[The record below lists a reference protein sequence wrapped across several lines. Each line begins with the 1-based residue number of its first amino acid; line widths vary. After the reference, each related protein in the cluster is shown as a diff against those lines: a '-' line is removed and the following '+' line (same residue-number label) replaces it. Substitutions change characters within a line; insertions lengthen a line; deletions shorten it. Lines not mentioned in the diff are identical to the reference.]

1 MPACS
6 QSRRSTRRAYERTV
20 VCAPVRAWP
29 ESESESESEPEPCRY
44 SACQWTRTILRGTRG
59 LDECNR
65 MVARALG
72 HAVRVVGSLLLWRE
86 MLISASFVFFYGSI
100 CDEPAF
106 SFKHPSDD
114 VL

>member
-20 VCAPVRAWP
+20 VRAPVRARP
-29 ESESESESEPEPCRY
+29 ESESEPEPCHY

-72 HAVRVVGSLLLWRE
+72 HAVRVAGSLLLWRE
-86 MLISASFVFFYGSI
+86 MLISLSFAFFYGSI

-106 SFKHPSDD
+106 SFKHSSDD